1 MKFFK
6 KFRKGKRL
14 LDEMTKKTPSEPQL
28 PRGHVVQDM
37 IIPGNKCGLVIGKGG
52 ETIKRLAEQYGVKLV
67 VVQDTGTPITA
78 DKPLRITGEI
88 EKVERVKEAV
98 NQLVNPK
105 EGPGKFST
113 NEYGSRS
120 SNLAPGT
127 LESFIKVPSEKA
139 GIVIGKGELAFFEV
153 FFW

>member
-1 MKFFK
+1 
-6 KFRKGKRL
+6 
-14 LDEMTKKTPSEPQL
+14 MTKKTASEPQL

-67 VVQDTGTPITA
+67 VVQDTATPITA

-105 EGPGKFST
+105 EGTKFAT
-113 NEYGSRS
+113 NEYGTSRP
-120 SNLAPGT
+120 SNLPPGT

-139 GIVIGKGELAFFEV
+139 GIVIGKGKGSFYFIFFCYLLISTN
-153 FFW
+153 